1 MTDPAAKERG
11 LTPPRAVVLFPDD
24 WAAYSPT
31 LLRLVGLL
39 SETFDVQAYVMDT
52 GRIDNSVLDSG
63 RYRLV
68 RVPPAIAKALR
79 LTGAYRA
86 FRSAALALAAR
97 HEVKPGTQ
105 VVAVDA
111 DGSIAAMLLRRRFHM
126 LSLEV
131 GHHPVARRV
140 VGRLA
145 DSITI
150 QSPERLQYQFGRN
163 KGSSPRIFYV
173 QNAPEAGPRP
183 RVRTPDPMRP
193 ELVYVGNLIPTHGLG
208 AMLGLV
214 RAWPQSSLTLLG
226 LAGASGLDFI
236 RRNADD
242 LIASGRLRLVEEYVP
257 DEAIPAFL
265 ERFDI
270 GLCLY
275 ELGASRV
282 SRNFNYESSPAG
294 KMFNYFSAG
303 LPVVASDMI
312 GLNPVSLHGAGVQV
326 THHRPDALRA
336 ACELILR
343 DYGRFATCAYEAALH
358 YDFRRA
364 ATPLVQYLGQC
375 ARLQG

>member
-1 MTDPAAKERG
+1 MIVPAAKERG
-11 LTPPRAVVLFPDD
+11 PTPPRAVVLFPDD

-31 LLRLVGLL
+31 LLRLVDLL
-39 SETFDVQAYVMDT
+39 SESFDVQAYVMDT
-52 GRIDNSVLDSG
+52 GRIDNSVLDSR

-68 RVPPAIAKALR
+68 HVPPAIAKAVR
-79 LTGAYRA
+79 LTGTYRV
-86 FRSAALALAAR
+86 FRSVALALAAR
-97 HEVKPGTQ
+97 REAKPGTQ

-131 GHHPVARRV
+131 GRHPVARRV

-150 QSPERLQYQFGRN
+150 QSPERLQYQFGRIEPS
-163 KGSSPRIFYV
+163 GPRIFYV

-214 RAWPQSSLTLLG
+214 RAWPESSLTLLG
-226 LAGASGLDFI
+226 LAGPGGRDFI

-242 LIASGRLRLVEEYVP
+242 LITNGRLRLVEEYVP
-257 DEAIPAFL
+257 DEAIRAFL

-275 ELGASRV
+275 ELGTSRFR
-282 SRNFNYESSPAG
+282 RNFNYESSPAG

-326 THHRPDALRA
+326 AHHRPDALRA

-343 DYGRFATCAYEAALH
+343 DYGRFARCAYEAALH

-364 ATPLVQYLGQC
+364 ATPLLQYLGQC